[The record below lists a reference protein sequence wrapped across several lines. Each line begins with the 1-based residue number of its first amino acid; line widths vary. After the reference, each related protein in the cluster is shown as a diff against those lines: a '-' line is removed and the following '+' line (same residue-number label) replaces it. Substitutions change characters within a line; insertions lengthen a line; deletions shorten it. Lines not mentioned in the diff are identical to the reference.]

1 MVPHDP
7 APLSPH
13 DSRLSLSDPY
23 THSLSDPDTYSPR
36 VLRPGSGDS
45 GGGCRGSGSGSG
57 CGDYC
62 HHRLSLSESAGEWEG
77 VGLR

>member
-13 DSRLSLSDPY
+13 NSRL
-23 THSLSDPDTYSPR
+23 SLSDPDTYSPR

-45 GGGCRGSGSGSG
+45 GGGCGGRGSGSG

-62 HHRLSLSESAGEWEG
+62 HHRLSLSEEEEKC
-77 VGLR
+77 R